1 MNQITIG
8 ICDDQP
14 EILQAL
20 QRLLCEICDEKIN
33 GDVKEIIEELRMKE
47 AHHHDEHAY
56 VHE

>member
-20 QRLLCEICDEKIN
+20 QRLLYEICDEKKIS
-33 GDVKEIIEELRMKE
+33 VRM
-47 AHHHDEHAY
+47 
-56 VHE
+56 